1 MSIFD
6 AAVHS
11 DMHDDMR
18 KSLLALW
25 ERMTII
31 EQGLLSNNIDDALRL
46 TRIQDALTARVN
58 GIDATLAAYC
68 IDALQLKPTEPTSTP
83 ERCHI
88 GGCVNPLPPYIFP
101 FCAKCGLPTCTAHV
115 YEHPAPLEDDADNT
129 AGWCK
134 TCHDTAT
141 QPEPVQRAYVMIADE
156 CGVTECTTRV
166 EPDESNQCNH
176 CGKPTCWAHKNHPDV
191 MYCDDCW
198 NGMRDTP
205 TQPATDDGPA
215 TCYIC
220 GIDHDLED
228 VATCTQC
235 TRTVCHDHS
244 IAAPYSERICTACG
258 FDGMRNDL
266 NTMRYERDG
275 LIVSNKDLNYLLIIT
290 EGRVDHQHSLFIP
303 TRQQL
308 EYAEDA
314 IEELQ
319 CQLLDAQQEHT
330 KTMRLLSRLTTRAK
344 NRLNSIGTIVD
355 LETIDLSTPESEEE

>member
-11 DMHDDMR
+11 GMHDDMR
-18 KSLLALW
+18 RNVLAL
-25 ERMTII
+25 I
-31 EQGLLSNNIDDALRL
+31 
-46 TRIQDALTARVN
+46 ARVTT
-58 GIDATLAAYC
+58 IE
-68 IDALQLKPTEPTSTP
+68 DALQIKPTEPTSTP

-205 TQPATDDGPA
+205 TIPALVPDDGPS

-220 GIDHDLED
+220 CRDHDLED
-228 VATCTQC
+228 VATCTTCQ
-235 TRTVCHDHS
+235 RTVCHDHS
-244 IAAPYSERICTACG
+244 VPYIDENQYICKSCHYDKVYA
-258 FDGMRNDL
+258 L
-266 NTMRYERDG
+266 NNE
-275 LIVSNKDLNYLLIIT
+275 LIIHNT
-290 EGRVDHQHSLFIP
+290 ELQTRVEVLHHSNVALRANYTDIRNRLESKHNIYLH
-303 TRQQL
+303 TKWQL
-308 EYAEDA
+308 EYADDA
-314 IEELQ
+314 IDELQ